1 MSRKT
6 KTILLTIALV
16 IIVPFTIFKVHQY
29 QNDKKINAV
38 LEEYRQKFKTVEDFR
53 DEAGYISSV
62 ETEVEDWYGK
72 IGEGQYVTM
81 HNDLDIK
88 VTLNPSF
95 DTLPEKCRCE
105 LIYQYKKELKEQVQR
120 IKEACGYDLLEEG
133 EEPGRYFRYKG
144 QHVGILDR
152 LDIYF
157 FNDSYMYWID
167 YNRFVIDDTTGY
179 RKISTEYH
187 IRYEDDKLAEF
198 EKKTDSPRKSSGSS
212 SAKTNN
218 TYKPSYHSS
227 SGSSDKKA
235 SDPYDVYSYSDADEF
250 AYEWEEEFDDYD
262 DAYDYWEDA
271 MN

>member
-1 MSRKT
+1 MNGKT
-6 KTILLTIALV
+6 RAIIFAIALV

-29 QNDKKINAV
+29 QNDQKIDAV
-38 LEEYRQKFKTVEDFR
+38 LEEYRQKFKTVEAFR
-53 DEAGYISSV
+53 DEDGYISSI

-81 HNDLDIK
+81 YNDLDIE
-88 VTLNPSF
+88 VTLHPSF
-95 DTLPEKCRCE
+95 DTLPEKRRCE

-120 IKEACGYDLLEEG
+120 IKEECGYDLLEEG
-133 EEPGRYFRYKG
+133 EHSGYFSYKG
-144 QHVGILDR
+144 QHASILDR

-157 FNDSYMYWID
+157 FNDSYTYWID
-167 YNRFVIDDTTGY
+167 FHRFIIDDKTGY
-179 RKISTEYH
+179 RKISTEYYF
-187 IRYEDDKLAEF
+187 RDEDDRLVEF
-198 EKKTDSPRKSSGSS
+198 EKKEDPPRKSTTSS
-212 SAKTNN
+212 SAKKKN
-218 TYKPSYHSS
+218 TYTPSYRSS
-227 SGSSDKKA
+227 SGSSGKKS